1 VLAQTFG
8 RQFDSCREAI
18 SRSFVEIG
26 IGPNVLTMA
35 GFVFTLA
42 CALCIGKGWL
52 GVAFVLIIFAGACD
66 MLDGAVARAGAQG
79 TRFGA
84 VLDSTVDR
92 YSDTVLYLGILY
104 YFMFMGE
111 NGNAAFQLL
120 TVLAMAGSMATSYV
134 RARAEGLVK
143 ECRAGFWERGE
154 RIAYI
159 LIGLGFN
166 HLKIVVFLLAIF
178 TNVTVLQR
186 LLYTRWELAR
196 QEKKPVW
203 PHSEWLADLLF
214 WNYDRGAWQYDAAVV
229 VFFAVAILVRW

>member
-1 VLAQTFG
+1 MLAQTIG
-8 RQFDSCREAI
+8 KQFTSWRESI
-18 SRSFVEIG
+18 SRAFVQIG

-35 GFVFTLA
+35 GFLFTVF

-66 MLDGAVARAGAQG
+66 MLDGAVARAGARG
-79 TRFGA
+79 TTFGA

-92 YSDTVLYLGILY
+92 YSDTVLYMGILY
-104 YFMFMGE
+104 YFMFLGE
-111 NGNAAFQLL
+111 KGNALFELL

-154 RIAYI
+154 RVVYI

-166 HLKIVVFLLAIF
+166 HLKTVVLLLAVF

-186 LLYTRWELAR
+186 LWYTRWALAR
-196 QEKKPVW
+196 QEKRPVW
-203 PHSEWLADLLF
+203 PLSDWFADLLF
-214 WNYDRGAWQYDAAVV
+214 WNYDRGAWQYDLAVV
-229 VFFAVAILVRW
+229 FFFAVAVVPW